1 MNETRNFVMVLL
13 VLGSLIWAP
22 VVFVFEPGPEQWLL
36 TQKIF
41 SALMLVSC
49 AAWMVYALW
58 FEDKLPDNLGKVVG
72 EVYYE
77 ADGLSFLP
85 MIRVNHGQAE
95 LCVYY
100 QNRYEEPC
108 EAIIHLRPPRDG
120 FIVKHGA
127 TDVHFAFKADGG
139 DFGVIH
145 QPIAVPEHLYGEV
158 LDVKLAAA
166 SYYPRSH
173 GSRLRKKEGMPCGTF
188 FVDWAGAAFKTGV
201 HEVAGDIELNRPAS
215 LHLAMPLD
223 VAPDLT
229 GSEVWRQEQLAQG
242 VKATT
247 Y

>member
-1 MNETRNFVMVLL
+1 MNETRNFAMVLL
-13 VLGSLIWAP
+13 VLGSLIWGIVAFFVLSEEAP
-22 VVFVFEPGPEQWLL
+22 LL
-36 TQKIF
+36 LSQKVGSGGLLI
-41 SALMLVSC
+41 SC
-49 AAWMVYALW
+49 AVWMVYALW

-72 EVYYE
+72 QVYYE

-120 FIVKHGA
+120 FVVRQGA
-127 TDVHFAFKADGG
+127 SDVHFAFKADGG

-173 GSRLRKKEGMPCGTF
+173 GARLRKTEGMPCGTF

-201 HEVAGDIELNRPAS
+201 HEVSDDIELTRPAS

-223 VAPDLT
+223 VNADLT